1 MNNLTETQKNF
12 RKQMG
17 ELNQEYNKNNNKG
30 NILVT
35 VIIIFIISFIV
46 FSKINFNKDSIKFI
60 NRYDK
65 RHQIVGE
72 YIKEFELD
80 NLALTYNK
88 FIERINK
95 SDTNNII
102 SEMKSELLYIESK
115 LYKIKEYKPNSI
127 LNEVHVYTKLFFE
140 QILYVYKILIK
151 DFYDDKL
158 QLEND
163 LLNKIHNDYRKTLI
177 ELADDIGMK
186 YTKLNDGTINF
197 EWTIYK

>member
-1 MNNLTETQKNF
+1 
-12 RKQMG
+12 
-17 ELNQEYNKNNNKG
+17 
-30 NILVT
+30 
-35 VIIIFIISFIV
+35 
-46 FSKINFNKDSIKFI
+46 
-60 NRYDK
+60 
-65 RHQIVGE
+65 
-72 YIKEFELD
+72 
-80 NLALTYNK
+80 
-88 FIERINK
+88 
-95 SDTNNII
+95 
-102 SEMKSELLYIESK
+102 MKSELLYIESK